1 MAAIAVGD
9 AQGVIGLAGHDEND
23 GFHNAIANRSM

>member
-9 AQGVIGLAGHDEND
+9 AAEATRLMRAHFDNGLQA
-23 GFHNAIANRSM
+23 ASA